1 MSEFYNRPMK
11 SWLQDNNKE
20 IKESFCKIY
29 QNLKEKKLYKCTTS
43 ISKNVYINKSNNI
56 VNK

>member
-1 MSEFYNRPMK
+1 MLNESAQKSNEIWVDKTSEFYNRPMK

-29 QNLKEKKLYKCTTS
+29 
-43 ISKNVYINKSNNI
+43 
-56 VNK
+56 